1 MREEGAGKRRAKM
14 IYVIATVDI
23 VDGKRSDFLEEFRK
37 VIPQVQKEAG
47 CIAYGP
53 TIDVDTGIP
62 AQKLVR
68 DNVVTIME
76 KWESIE
82 ALQAHLT
89 APHMTTYRTRVKDL
103 VVSTEIRILRPA

>member
-1 MREEGAGKRRAKM
+1 MLLKKGGHNM
-14 IYVIATVDI
+14 IYVIATVTV
-23 VDGKRSDFLEEFRK
+23 VDGKRPDFLEEFQK
-37 VIPQVQKEAG
+37 IVPQVQKESG
-47 CIAYGP
+47 CIEYGP

-76 KWESIE
+76 KWEGIE
-82 ALQAHLT
+82 VLQAHLK
-89 APHMTTYRTRVKDL
+89 APHMTTYRTRVKDI

>member
-1 MREEGAGKRRAKM
+1 M
-14 IYVIATVDI
+14 IYVIATITV
-23 VDGKRSDFLEEFRK
+23 VDGKQPDFLEEFRK
-37 VIPQVQKEAG
+37 VVPLVQKESG
-47 CIAYGP
+47 CIEYGP
-53 TIDVDTGIP
+53 TVDADAGIP

-89 APHMTTYRTRVKDL
+89 APHMMTYRMRVKEF